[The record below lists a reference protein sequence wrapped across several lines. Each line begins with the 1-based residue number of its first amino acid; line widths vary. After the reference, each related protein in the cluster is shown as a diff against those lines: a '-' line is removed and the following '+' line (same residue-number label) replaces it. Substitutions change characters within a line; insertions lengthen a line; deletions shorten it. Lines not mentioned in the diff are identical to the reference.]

1 MTMRTQTLPQA
12 DFLAPQIVL
21 GLMRIAEN
29 TDEEIRSLVA
39 TAREAGIDYFDHADI
54 YSPGNSTHGCERRF
68 AQALQLSSSE
78 RDQVTLQTK
87 TGIVKEGGPYYDF
100 SHEHI
105 VSSVEES
112 LRALDTDYIDVLLL
126 HRPDP
131 LVEPEEIAV
140 AFDQLATS
148 GKVRHFGVSN
158 HTPAQIELLRTAVTQ
173 PLVVNQVQLSLPH
186 APLLTEGVQANTLG
200 SSAHVSPDGAGIVEY
215 CRIHGITLQ
224 AWSPYQS
231 PSGTFVGSA
240 DYPELNAVLER
251 LAQAYGVTPSGIAAA
266 WITRHPA
273 FIQVVLGT
281 TRPERVRE
289 AVEAAEVRL
298 SRQEWYELL
307 RAAGHRVP

>member
-1 MTMRTQTLPQA
+1 MRTHTLPQS
-12 DFLAPQIVL
+12 DLLAPQIVL
-21 GLMRIAEN
+21 GLMRIAEK

-39 TAREAGIDYFDHADI
+39 AARDAGVDYFDHADI
-54 YSPGNSTHGCERRF
+54 YSPGTSTHGCERRF
-68 AQALQLSSSE
+68 AEALRLSSSE
-78 RDQVTLQTK
+78 RDQMTLQTK

-105 VSSVEES
+105 IRSVEES
-112 LRALDTDYIDVLLL
+112 LRALNTDYIDVLLL

-131 LVEPEEIAV
+131 LVEPEEVAA
-140 AFDQLATS
+140 AFDRLSSS

-173 PLVVNQVQLSLPH
+173 PLMANQVQLSLPH
-186 APLLTEGVQANTLG
+186 APLMTEGIQANTLG
-200 SSAHVSPDGAGIVEY
+200 ASAQVSPDGAGIVEY

-231 PSGTFVGSA
+231 PSGAFVGSA

-251 LAQAYGVTPSGIAAA
+251 LAQRYGVTPSGIATA

-281 TRPERVRE
+281 TRPERV
-289 AVEAAEVRL
+289 AEAAEAADVRL
-298 SRQEWYELL
+298 TRQEWFELV